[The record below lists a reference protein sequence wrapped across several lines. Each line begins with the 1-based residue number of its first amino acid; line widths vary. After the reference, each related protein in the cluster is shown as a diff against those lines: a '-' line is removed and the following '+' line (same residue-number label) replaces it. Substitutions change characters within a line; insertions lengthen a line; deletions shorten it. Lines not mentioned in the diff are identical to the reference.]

1 MKSIALDLQKLT
13 SDIQTR
19 ISKLQEVLT
28 ESSKHLENLAGV
40 NHLECIN
47 KLATELEDIKKMKL
61 TKTLILKILGKIFCV
76 QGVPKNFP
84 LFEYTIFLQRYYEED
99 MTNIML
105 QKVDLALNKMAIE
118 HESCCL
124 ISTNKGFS

>member
-28 ESSKHLENLAGV
+28 ESSKHLENLAAV

-61 TKTLILKILGKIFCV
+61 TKTLILKILGKIFCL
-76 QGVPKNFP
+76 QGVPKNVP

-105 QKVDLALNKMAIE
+105 
-118 HESCCL
+118 
-124 ISTNKGFS
+124 